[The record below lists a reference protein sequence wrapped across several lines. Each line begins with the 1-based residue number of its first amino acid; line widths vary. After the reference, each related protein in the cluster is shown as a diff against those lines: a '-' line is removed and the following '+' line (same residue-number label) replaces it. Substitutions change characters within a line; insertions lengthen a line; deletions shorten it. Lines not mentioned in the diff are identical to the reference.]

1 MVTVELWGKWPCHAV
16 AYSTLLQG
24 LQLQLCEFQPDV
36 VIVLATLGL
45 TATPPQLPHAAGR
58 GHRVGH
64 TRCQQGQRE
73 GTLAKTWEQERH
85 TQRVETDKQ
94 RSSKIVLRLCAELS
108 YLPLYPSQKPR
119 SPFWPL
125 LACLRL
131 SPLLRMVLWWG
142 SLPRPS
148 SEEQFQR
155 WSRSWCWHSWMAT
168 WMPCRA
174 EAVTSGLRT
183 HIRIWRLLRPASL
196 RHTELGV
203 STGSPA
209 TLRLRISL
217 HSTLQ
222 RERKRGRERES
233 C

>member
-1 MVTVELWGKWPCHAV
+1 
-16 AYSTLLQG
+16 
-24 LQLQLCEFQPDV
+24 
-36 VIVLATLGL
+36 
-45 TATPPQLPHAAGR
+45 
-58 GHRVGH
+58 
-64 TRCQQGQRE
+64 
-73 GTLAKTWEQERH
+73 
-85 TQRVETDKQ
+85 
-94 RSSKIVLRLCAELS
+94 
-108 YLPLYPSQKPR
+108 
-119 SPFWPL
+119 
-125 LACLRL
+125 
-131 SPLLRMVLWWG
+131 MVLWWG

-209 TLRLRISL
+209 TFRLRISL

-222 RERKRGRERES
+222 RDREVSEGVIRAGQEFISQIQRSMLQWKKCFGYLRKSEKYNTRKDLRQIYSKSRRDLLNTVTNKK